1 MAGQQ
6 SQVYEEWNRRLT
18 PFLIGAALMSIPAA
32 FLAASKETKVWGE
45 VLGALVWLVFAVEI
59 AILLPRSSDRDEWV
73 RSHKLELFVAIA
85 TVPLLPR
92 IAEASALA
100 RLVPFVELF
109 KLIKIAKL
117 AKVTRLLS
125 KFVPRWV
132 LRVAVFPVVITM
144 LGLMGAVVAD
154 RTITSPLDGFRY
166 LSDALGDTMQTGPQL
181 AALVVVALVFGA
193 VEWWAY
199 RRPH

>member
-1 MAGQQ
+1 MAGKQ
-6 SQVYEEWNRRLT
+6 SQDYEEWNSRLA

-32 FLAASKETKVWGE
+32 FLAASKDTKVFGE
-45 VLGALVWLVFAVEI
+45 VLGAVVWLVFAVEI
-59 AILLPRSSDRDEWV
+59 AILLPRSADRDEWV

-92 IAEASALA
+92 LAEASALA

-132 LRVAVFPVVITM
+132 LRLAVVPVVVTM
-144 LGLMGAVVAD
+144 LGLLGAVIAD
-154 RTITSPLDGFRY
+154 RKITSPLDGFRY
-166 LSDALGDTMQTGPQL
+166 LSDALGDTLKTGPQL
-181 AALVVVALVFGA
+181 AALVIVGGLFGA
-193 VEWWAY
+193 IEWWAY